1 MKKNKIILLT
11 VLIML
16 VLYCGA
22 VVFVTKP
29 DTFAFSGILGDYN
42 TISGTNKAQLM
53 EEVGD
58 MIDGKIDAAVNDR
71 VVPYVDSSVAA
82 AVDSVVDSV
91 IDSVASQV
99 DEKVN
104 AQVAKAFEALEAKL
118 ASEKDVLVAQI
129 MAQVEASSMVEETV
143 ASSYVDPADYVD
155 TLLPKLVPAVVAEL
169 EKNLDA
175 YVPYIVKALVP
186 ELLTYED
193 ALAMDMYSNYRDTL
207 IADITPEIVLGIM
220 DRLEGEVFTFV
231 GSVPNVP
238 AMADSVKVVVNVKSS
253 EPVAD
258 ASNGEAVVL
267 PLLTEEK
274 PVVVDMPAV
283 PETVVDVDAVVA
295 ELEKNLSSYAPYVA
309 DAVLPELEK
318 DLEKY
323 LPYIVDAVLK
333 AMPEQEPVQ
342 EQAAETAEAAPAEV
356 VEETIE
362 TEPMA
367 SSEYDA
373 IREETRRTEIENIL
387 SQLQD

>member
-42 TISGTNKAQLM
+42 TISGTNKSQLM

-71 VVPYVDSSVAA
+71 IVPYVDSSVDA
-82 AVDSVVDSV
+82 AVDTV
-91 IDSVASQV
+91 IDSVTSQV

-104 AQVAKAFEALEAKL
+104 AQVAKAFEALESKL
-118 ASEKDVLVAQI
+118 ASEKDALVAQI
-129 MAQVEASSMVEETV
+129 MTQVEASSMVEETV

-155 TLLPKLVPAVVAEL
+155 TLLPELVPAVVAEL

-175 YVPYIVKALVP
+175 YAPYIVKALVP

-193 ALAMDMYSNYRDTL
+193 ALAMDMYSNYRDSL

-253 EPVAD
+253 EPEAD

-342 EQAAETAEAAPAEV
+342 EQAAETAEVAEVAPAEV
-356 VEETIE
+356 VEEAVE
-362 TEPMA
+362 TEPMT

>member
-29 DTFAFSGILGDYN
+29 DTFAFSGILGDSN

-53 EEVGD
+53 DEVGD
-58 MIDGKIDAAVNDR
+58 MIDEKINAAVDDR
-71 VVPYVDSSVAA
+71 IVPYVDSSVDA
-82 AVDSVVDSV
+82 AVVSVE
-91 IDSVASQV
+91 SQI

-104 AQVAKAFEALEAKL
+104 AQVSKAFEALEAKL
-118 ASEKDVLVAQI
+118 ESEKDAVVGQLMAQI
-129 MAQVEASSMVEETV
+129 DASSMVEESS

-155 TLLPKLVPAVVAEL
+155 TLLPRLVPAVVAEL

-175 YVPYIVKALVP
+175 YAPYIVKALVP

-193 ALAMDMYSNYRDTL
+193 ALAMDMYSNYRDAL

-238 AMADSVKVVVNVKSS
+238 AMADSVKVTVNVKSS
-253 EPVAD
+253 EPVVD
-258 ASNGEAVVL
+258 ASDGEAVVL
-267 PLLTEEK
+267 PLVNEER
-274 PVVVDMPAV
+274 PVVVDEPAV
-283 PETVVDVDAVVA
+283 SETVVDVDAVVA

-333 AMPEQEPVQ
+333 SMPDQEPVQ
-342 EQAAETAEAAPAEV
+342 EQTAETAEV
-356 VEETIE
+356 VEEVVE
-362 TEPMA
+362 AEPMT
-367 SSEYDA
+367 STEYDA

>member
-29 DTFAFSGILGDYN
+29 DTFAFSGILGDNN

-53 EEVGD
+53 EEVGG
-58 MIDGKIDAAVNDR
+58 MIDEKINAAVDDR
-71 VVPYVDSSVAA
+71 IVPYVDASV
-82 AVDSVVDSV
+82 
-91 IDSVASQV
+91 DSVASQV

-104 AQVAKAFEALEAKL
+104 AQVSKAFEALEAKL
-118 ASEKDVLVAQI
+118 ESERDALVSQLMAQI
-129 MAQVEASSMVEETV
+129 DASSMVEESS

-169 EKNLDA
+169 EKNLDSYA
-175 YVPYIVKALVP
+175 PYIVKALVP

-238 AMADSVKVVVNVKSS
+238 AMADSVKVTVNVKAS
-253 EPVAD
+253 EPEAD

-267 PLLTEEK
+267 PLVNEER
-274 PVVVDMPAV
+274 PVVVDEPAV
-283 PETVVDVDAVVA
+283 PDAVVDVDAVVA

-333 AMPEQEPVQ
+333 AMPDQEPVQ
-342 EQAAETAEAAPAEV
+342 EQTAETAEV
-356 VEETIE
+356 VEA
-362 TEPMA
+362 EPMT
-367 SSEYDA
+367 STEYDA